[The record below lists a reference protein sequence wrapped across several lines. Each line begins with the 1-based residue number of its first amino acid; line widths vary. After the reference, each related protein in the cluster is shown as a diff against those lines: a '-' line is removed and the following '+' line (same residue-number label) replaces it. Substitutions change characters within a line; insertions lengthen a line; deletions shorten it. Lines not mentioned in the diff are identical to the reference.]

1 MAAGAS
7 LTISLIGVA
16 WYLPLWTFQDKKFGV
31 LSAYGF
37 SML

>member
-7 LTISLIGVA
+7 LTRSLIGVA
-16 WYLPLWTFQDKKFGV
+16 WYLPLWTSQDKKFGA
-31 LSAYGF
+31 LSVYGF